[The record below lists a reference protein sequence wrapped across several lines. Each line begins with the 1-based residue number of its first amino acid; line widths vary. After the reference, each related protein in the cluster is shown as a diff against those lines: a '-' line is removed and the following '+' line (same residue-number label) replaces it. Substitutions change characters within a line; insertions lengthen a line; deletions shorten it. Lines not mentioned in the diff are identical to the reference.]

1 MHFSLKDRLSF
12 IFLVKQI
19 CWHQILSLFVYLA
32 TLFIFAFHFIL
43 IFEERFSWIWIAVD
57 ILFLSALWV
66 HHSTAF
72 WLSWFLIWNQLLVLL
87 RTLCMWWVLPF
98 VAAWV
103 SSCLW
108 LSAIWIW
115 SVYMCNSFSVAYLE
129 IIKLFECV
137 YWFFSSNLGSLCAL
151 FLHTF
156 FPLMPLY
163 LCSPSWATIMHMFVC
178 LMVFH
183 RSLRFCIFFSFFSLW
198 SSEFIISIDL
208 FKVIDSFFYQVKSAI
223 ENL

>member
-1 MHFSLKDRLSF
+1 MDCGGHSFSFSSLSTSFYSILAFMVSHMKPAVSLIKDPLYVMS
-12 IFLVKQI
+12 
-19 CWHQILSLFVYLA
+19 S
-32 TLFIFAFHFIL
+32 TL
-43 IFEERFSWIWIAVD
+43 
-57 ILFLSALWV
+57 
-66 HHSTAF
+66 
-72 WLSWFLIWNQLLVLL
+72 
-87 RTLCMWWVLPF
+87 